1 MLLVFGLFALGLI
14 LILGYAFYE
23 HSRRKRLDKQAAGRE
38 AKPS

>member
-1 MLLVFGLFALGLI
+1 MLLVFGLFALGLV

-23 HSRRKRLDKQAAGRE
+23 HGRRGRPDKRASGRE